1 MSEMRTENI
10 LDVAGLKVAY
20 GGIKAVKGIDLRVD
34 RGELVT
40 LIGANG
46 AGKTTTLKAITGTL
60 PQCKVEGTISYL
72 GQPLASAKSFKLVQ
86 QKLAMVPEGRG
97 VFTRM
102 SIHENLLMGAYTRKD
117 KGGIEADIDKWY
129 AVFPRL
135 KERSS
140 QLAGTLS
147 GGEQQ
152 MLAMARALMCH
163 PTLLLLD
170 EPSMGLAP
178 IMVEKIF
185 EVIRDV
191 SQQGITILLVEQN
204 ARLALQ
210 AADRAY
216 VMESGALTMSG
227 NAADL
232 LHDPRVQAAY
242 LGE

>member
-1 MSEMRTENI
+1 
-10 LDVAGLKVAY
+10 
-20 GGIKAVKGIDLRVD
+20 
-34 RGELVT
+34 
-40 LIGANG
+40 
-46 AGKTTTLKAITGTL
+46 
-60 PQCKVEGTISYL
+60 VEGTISYL
-72 GQPLASAKSFKLVQ
+72 GKPLAGTQSFKMVER
-86 QKLAMVPEGRG
+86 KLAMVPEGRG

-102 SIHENLLMGAYTRKD
+102 TIHENLLMGAYTRD
-117 KGGIEADIDKWY
+117 DQAGIDADIEKWY
-129 AVFPRL
+129 GVFPRL
-135 KERSS
+135 KERAG

-170 EPSMGLAP
+170 EPSMGLSP

-191 SQQGITILLVEQN
+191 SKQGITVLLVEQN
-204 ARLALQ
+204 AKLALQ
-210 AADRAY
+210 AADRGY
-216 VMESGALTMSG
+216 VMDSGAITMTG
-227 NAADL
+227 NADDM

>member
-1 MSEMRTENI
+1 MNENI
-10 LDVAGLKVAY
+10 LKVAGLKVAY
-20 GGIKAVKGIDLRVD
+20 GGIKAVKGIDLEVNK
-34 RGELVT
+34 GELVT

-60 PQCKVEGTISYL
+60 PACKVEGTISYM
-72 GQPLASAKSFKLVQ
+72 GQSLKDTHSFKLVEK
-86 QKLAMVPEGRG
+86 KLAMVPEGRG

-102 SIHENLLMGAYTRKD
+102 TIRENLLMGAYTRD
-117 KGGIEADIDKWY
+117 DQAGIDADIEKWY
-129 AVFPRL
+129 SVFPRL
-135 KERSS
+135 KERSA

-204 ARLALQ
+204 AKLALQ
-210 AADRAY
+210 AANRGY
-216 VMESGALTMSG
+216 VMDSGVVIMSG
-227 NAADL
+227 NADDM

>member
-1 MSEMRTENI
+1 MSGSI
-10 LDVAGLKVAY
+10 LKIEGLQVAY
-20 GGIKAVKGIDLRVD
+20 GGIKAVKGVDLEVGK
-34 RGELVT
+34 GELVT

-60 PQCKVEGTISYL
+60 PTAKVEGRISYL
-72 GQPLASAKSFKLVQ
+72 GEPLSGSQSFRLVQ
-86 QKLAMVPEGRG
+86 RKLAMVPEGRG

-102 SIHENLLMGAYTRKD
+102 TIHENLLMGAYTRND
-117 KGGIEADIDKWY
+117 KAGIEADIEKWY

-135 KERSS
+135 KERSA

-191 SQQGITILLVEQN
+191 SQQGITMLLVEQN
-204 ARLALQ
+204 AKLALQ
-210 AADRAY
+210 AAHRGY
-216 VMESGALTMSG
+216 VMESGAITMTG
-227 NAADL
+227 NAQDM

>member
-1 MSEMRTENI
+1 MSENI
-10 LDVAGLKVAY
+10 LKVAGLKVAY
-20 GGIKAVKGIDLRVD
+20 GGIKAVKGVDLEVNK
-34 RGELVT
+34 GELVT

-60 PQCKVEGTISYL
+60 PPCKVEGAISYM
-72 GQPLASAKSFKLVQ
+72 GQPLGGTQSFRMVEK
-86 QKLAMVPEGRG
+86 KLAMVPEGRG

-102 SIHENLLMGAYTRKD
+102 TIRENLLMGAYTRD
-117 KGGIEADIDKWY
+117 DQPGIDADIEKWY
-129 AVFPRL
+129 GVFPRL
-135 KERSS
+135 KERSG

-170 EPSMGLAP
+170 EPSMGLSP

-191 SQQGITILLVEQN
+191 SKQGITILLVEQN
-204 ARLALQ
+204 AKLALQ
-210 AADRAY
+210 AAHRGY
-216 VMESGALTMSG
+216 VMESGTITMTG
-227 NAADL
+227 NAEAM